1 MTLDPAF
8 TDVPP
13 PAVAAAALDRAAAL
27 GARHAA
33 VRVERR
39 RSGLALLRDGR
50 PAGVSDEVHT
60 AVGVSVVWE
69 GFRGFAGVAGPSR
82 EAAASAAE
90 RAVAV
95 ARACRAAGG
104 ERVEPVGEP
113 VHRDAEWTSGHRV
126 DPFTV
131 PRGEWT
137 EPLAAWSRA
146 LLAVPH
152 VAHVHAK
159 LKVADETTYYA
170 DLAGTVT
177 LQHRLR
183 IHPQLLAVG
192 MDERTGAVATLR
204 TLGPPTAR
212 GLEYLAGEG
221 WDWAGEVAGMP
232 AHLAGKLS
240 ARPVEPGLYDLVV
253 DPSNL
258 WLTIHETVGH
268 ATELDRAL
276 GHEAGYAGTTFAT
289 PDRLGRLRYG
299 SELMNVIA
307 DRTTPHALATTGFDH
322 EGVAATSWNLVTEG
336 VLTGFQTD
344 RATARA
350 VGADRSTGCAY
361 AESGLR
367 APLARMPN
375 VSLRPAPDGPSTEE
389 LVAGVSRGLLVV
401 GSDGWTIDGRRRNF
415 RFTAQRCHLIQNGR
429 LAGQV
434 RDAAYQGE
442 TTEFWRSLR
451 ALGGRADYRVFGAD
465 LCGKGQP
472 VQASAASHGAPP
484 AVFAGIEVVNTAREA
499 GA

>member
-1 MTLDPAF
+1 
-8 TDVPP
+8 
-13 PAVAAAALDRAAAL
+13 
-27 GARHAA
+27 
-33 VRVERR
+33 
-39 RSGLALLRDGR
+39 
-50 PAGVSDEVHT
+50 
-60 AVGVSVVWE
+60 
-69 GFRGFAGVAGPSR
+69 FAGVAGPSPR
-82 EAAASAAE
+82 TAVAAAE

-104 ERVEPVGEP
+104 ERVEPVDEP
-113 VHRDAEWTSGHRV
+113 VHSGAVWNSGHRI
-126 DPFTV
+126 DPFAV

-137 EPLAAWSRA
+137 APLAAWSRE
-146 LLAVPH
+146 LLAAPE
-152 VAHVHAK
+152 VAHVHGK
-159 LKVADETTYYA
+159 LKVADETTFYA
-170 DLAGTVT
+170 DLAGTTV

-192 MDERTGAVATLR
+192 VDDRTGAVATLR

-221 WDWAGEVAGMP
+221 WDWAGEVAAIP
-232 AHLAGKLS
+232 AHLGGKL
-240 ARPVEPGLYDLVV
+240 AAPPVEPGRYDLVV
-253 DPSNL
+253 EPSNL
-258 WLTIHETVGH
+258 WLTLHETVGH

-289 PDRLGRLRYG
+289 PDGLGRLRYG
-299 SELMNVIA
+299 AELMTVVA
-307 DRTTPHALATTGFDH
+307 DRTTPHALATTGYDH
-322 EGVAATSWNLVTEG
+322 EGVAATSWDLVTGG

-350 VGADRSTGCAY
+350 VGAERSTGCAY

-375 VSLRPAPDGPSTEE
+375 VSLRPAPGGPSTAD
-389 LVAGVSRGLLVV
+389 LVAGVARGLLVA
-401 GSDGWTIDGRRRNF
+401 GSDGWTIDGRRRHF
-415 RFTAQRCHLIQNGR
+415 RFTAQRCHLIRDGR
-429 LAGQV
+429 VVGQV

-442 TTEFWRSLR
+442 TTGFWGSLR
-451 ALGGRADYRVFGAD
+451 ALGGPEDYRVFGAD

-484 AVFAGIEVVNTAREA
+484 ALFAGVEVVNAAREA